1 MIFFEEKTRSREG
14 NKKKRKKKKKS
25 VVSDRVTE
33 RKRPRR
39 IEVISLPEHN
49 IYG

>member
-25 VVSDRVTE
+25 VSDRVTE